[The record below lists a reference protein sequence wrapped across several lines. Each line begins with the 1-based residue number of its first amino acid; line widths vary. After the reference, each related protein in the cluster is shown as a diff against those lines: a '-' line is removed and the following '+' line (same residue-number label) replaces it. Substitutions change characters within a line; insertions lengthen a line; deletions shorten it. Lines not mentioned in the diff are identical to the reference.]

1 MMTGRHVSRVL
12 NTLITI
18 LFLFLATPWS
28 VVAHGGGLPRLV
40 NEPLDDY
47 TISVWINP
55 SPLTVGEVHLT
66 VALAFDE
73 SVVLNRD
80 IQVLATP
87 LAGGQ
92 TIVSDATHENAT
104 NRFFYEADSEISQ
117 TGMYQFE
124 VKVDGIEAT
133 ASFVE
138 EVQDAPRTSN
148 RLTTV
153 FWVGTILIIV
163 QLVRWITKRKRDS
176 AAVQRTN

>member
-1 MMTGRHVSRVL
+1 ML
-12 NTLITI
+12 L
-18 LFLFLATPWS
+18 LFLATPWS

-40 NEPLDDY
+40 NESLDDY
-47 TISVWINP
+47 TISVWMNP

-73 SVVLNRD
+73 SVVLNRN
-80 IQVLATP
+80 IQILVTP

-92 TIVSDATHENAT
+92 TVVSDATHENAT

-124 VKVDGIEAT
+124 VRVEGIEAT
-133 ASFVE
+133 VSFVE

-148 RLTTV
+148 RLT
-153 FWVGTILIIV
+153 ILIVVAAILFLAR
-163 QLVRWITKRKRDS
+163 LVWWLTKRVRGN
-176 AAVQRTN
+176 AP